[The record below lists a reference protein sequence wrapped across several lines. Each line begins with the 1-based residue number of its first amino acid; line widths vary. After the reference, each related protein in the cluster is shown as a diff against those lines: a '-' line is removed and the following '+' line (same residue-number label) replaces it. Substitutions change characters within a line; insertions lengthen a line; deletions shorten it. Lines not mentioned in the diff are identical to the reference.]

1 MVSDKRETI
10 CLVEDDHSLREALS
24 RLLTEVGYEVV
35 PFASSEE
42 FLNHNLADLCACLL
56 VDIRLPGQSGLGL
69 QARLIRDGI
78 DLPIIFMTGH
88 GDVPMAVKALKSGAL
103 DFLTKP
109 IDEDQLLKAVRNA
122 LDEEMRRQRE
132 KMTRY
137 KARQK
142 IEGLTPREQDVFR
155 CVITG
160 AMNKQTAYHLGIAE
174 KTVKIHRGQIM
185 KKLEAVSVVDLVHL
199 AEQAGID
206 PANL

>member
-1 MVSDKRETI
+1 MAPDNLEKI
-10 CLVEDDHSLREALS
+10 CLIEDDRSLREALS

-42 FLNHNLADLCACLL
+42 FLNHDLTDVCSCLL
-56 VDIRLPGQSGLGL
+56 LDIRLPGQSGLGL
-69 QARLIRDGI
+69 QARLISDGI
-78 DLPIIFMTGH
+78 DLPIVFLTGH

-109 IDEDQLLKAVRNA
+109 IDEDQLLKAVRKA
-122 LDEEMRRQRE
+122 LDENKRLQRE
-132 KMTRY
+132 KMTRLN
-137 KARQK
+137 ARQK
-142 IEGLTPREQDVFR
+142 IEGLTPRERDVFR

-185 KKLEAVSVVDLVHL
+185 KKLEAASVVDLVHL
-199 AEQAGID
+199 AGQAGID
-206 PANL
+206 PASL